1 MNDAAENPNPTAARP
16 FAVVTGASTGIGLE
30 LARQFVA
37 GGFDVLVAAED
48 DRVHGVPAQLTRD
61 AGGARAEALQV
72 DLAQPAGVEQLWA
85 AATAGGRAVDAV
97 ALHAGVGVGG
107 EFVHTPLADEQR
119 MIDLNVGSVV
129 HLAKLAAADMAR
141 RGDGRLLFTSSL
153 AARVPAP
160 YQAVYG
166 ATKAFVQ
173 SFAQSLRQELEQHG
187 VTVTAFLPGP
197 TDTEFFDRAGMQDT
211 AMAQTSA
218 KDDPATVA
226 EQAFA
231 ALRKG
236 RDHVVTGSLGTKVQG
251 AVADVLPNAPLAK
264 AQGKLAEPGSAD

>member
-1 MNDAAENPNPTAARP
+1 MSQSSEQTRP

-30 LARQFVA
+30 LARRFAA
-37 GGFDVLVAAED
+37 GGYDLLVAAED
-48 DRVHGVPAQLTRD
+48 ERIGAVPAEL
-61 AGGARAEALQV
+61 AGEGAHVEAVQV
-72 DLAQPAGVEQLWA
+72 DLATAEGVERLWTT
-85 AATAGGRAVDAV
+85 ATAGGRQVDAV

-107 EFVHTPLADEQR
+107 EFVDTDLADELR
-119 MIDLNVGSVV
+119 MIDLNVVSYV
-129 HLAKLAAADMAR
+129 HLAKLAARPMAQ
-141 RGDGRLLFTSSL
+141 RGSGELLFTSSL

-173 SFAQSLRQELEQHG
+173 SLAQSLRQELDQRG

-197 TDTEFFDRAGMQDT
+197 TDTEFFERAGMEDT
-211 AMAQTSA
+211 KMANTRM

-226 EQAFA
+226 EQAFK

-236 RDHVVTGSLGTKVQG
+236 RDHVVTGSLGTKLQG
-251 AVADVLPNAPLAK
+251 ATANLVPNAPLAK

>member
-1 MNDAAENPNPTAARP
+1 MQDARTRP
-16 FAVVTGASTGIGLE
+16 FAVVTGASAGIGLE
-30 LARQFVA
+30 LARQFLS

-48 DRVHGVPAQLTRD
+48 DRVHDVAGRLTAA
-61 AGGARAEALQV
+61 AGGPDGARAEPVQV
-72 DLAQPAGVEQLWA
+72 DLAEAAGVERLWA

-107 EFVHTPLADEQR
+107 EFTATSLAEERR
-119 MIDLNVGSVV
+119 MIDLNVTSAV
-129 HLAKLAAADMAR
+129 HLAKLAARDMAG
-141 RGDGRLLFTSSL
+141 RGQGHLLFTSSL

-173 SFAQSLRQELEQHG
+173 SFAQSLRQELQEQG
-187 VTVTAFLPGP
+187 VSVTAFLPGP
-197 TDTEFFDRAGMQDT
+197 TDTEFFRRAGMEDT

-218 KDDPATVA
+218 QDDPATVA

-231 ALRKG
+231 AMRKG
-236 RDHVVTGSLGTKVQG
+236 RDHVVTGSLGTKLQG

-264 AQGKLAEPGSAD
+264 AQGRMAEPGSGSGSGD

>member
-1 MNDAAENPNPTAARP
+1 MPDTTARP
-16 FAVVTGASTGIGLE
+16 FAVVTGASTGIGRE
-30 LARQFVA
+30 LAAQFTA
-37 GGFDVLVAAED
+37 GGYDVLVAAED
-48 DRVHGVPAQLTRD
+48 DRIHDVPAALSAVSPD
-61 AGGARAEALQV
+61 ARAEAVQV
-72 DLAQPAGVEQLWA
+72 DLAVPGGVERLWA

-107 EFVHTPLADEQR
+107 EFTTTPLADEER
-119 MIDLNVGSVV
+119 MIALNVVSVV
-129 HLAKLAAADMAR
+129 HLAKLAATDMAA
-141 RGDGRLLFTSSL
+141 RGEGRLLFTSSL

-173 SFAQSLRQELEQHG
+173 SLAQSLRQELEQRG
-187 VTVTAFLPGP
+187 VVVTAFLPGP

-231 ALRKG
+231 AFRKG

-251 AVADVLPNAPLAK
+251 ALANVLPNAPLAK
-264 AQGKLAEPGSAD
+264 GQGKLAAPGSGE